1 MAFPE
6 RIVASPLLVTMVK
19 AKQLGCKSGVG
30 FFVYGEEAGETCVP
44 GLNPLLAAR
53 IAKWAVAGTAKT
65 QTPQAVADRLLLPMV
80 CEAAR
85 ILEEGRVAGPE
96 EIDAGSVLGLGF
108 PPSRG
113 GLLEWADTL
122 GASEIVRRL
131 RSLDANAVRY
141 QPPRLL
147 ADLASRKVGFFQ

>member
-1 MAFPE
+1 
-6 RIVASPLLVTMVK
+6 
-19 AKQLGCKSGVG
+19 
-30 FFVYGEEAGETCVP
+30 
-44 GLNPLLAAR
+44 
-53 IAKWAVAGTAKT
+53 
-65 QTPQAVADRLLLPMV
+65 MV

-131 RSLDANAVRY
+131 RSLDANAMRY